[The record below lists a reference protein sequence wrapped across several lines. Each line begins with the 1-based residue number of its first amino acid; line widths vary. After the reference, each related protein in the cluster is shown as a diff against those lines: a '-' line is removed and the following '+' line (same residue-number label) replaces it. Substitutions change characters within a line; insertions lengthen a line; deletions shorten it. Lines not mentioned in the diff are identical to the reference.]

1 MKKIILML
9 LVILNG
15 AKAQDTIRFRSG
27 DVQAVKVNEVG
38 LTEINYN
45 RFDNLQGPKYVVE
58 KSDVSLIKY
67 AGGHIDSFKVV
78 APVVKATEF
87 KIVDAETSSEK
98 IIITGNRLIYRGNGL
113 GESRLFKMV
122 RAHPEGE
129 KKNAMMKT
137 YYQMRQYKK
146 NQYICGF
153 GIGLGVGLGAPYIG
167 MIASVISGEFVPL
180 VVGVAIG
187 GTIGMTGAILS
198 SINKKKRNDKKLE
211 LARLYNN

>member
-1 MKKIILML
+1 M
-9 LVILNG
+9 VIVNC

-27 DVQAVKVNEVG
+27 EVLAVKVNEVG

-58 KSDVSLIKY
+58 KKDISLIKY
-67 AGGHIDSFKVV
+67 AGGHIDSFAVV
-78 APVVKATEF
+78 APVAKETEF
-87 KIVDAETSSEK
+87 KIMDAANSNEK
-98 IIITGNRLIYRGNGL
+98 ILIDRNKLVYRGTAL

-122 RAHPEGE
+122 KAYPEGE
-129 KKNAMMKT
+129 KKNKMMKT

-167 MIASVISGEFVPL
+167 MMASLISGEFVPFA
-180 VVGVAIG
+180 VGVAIG

-198 SINKKKRNDKKLE
+198 SINKKKRTDKKLE
-211 LARLYNN
+211 LAHIYNN

>member
-1 MKKIILML
+1 MKKFILML
-9 LVILNG
+9 LVIVNC

-27 DVQAVKVNEVG
+27 DVLSVKVNEVG

-58 KSDVSLIKY
+58 KNDVSLIKY
-67 AGGHIDSFKVV
+67 AGGHIDSFKVA
-78 APVVKATEF
+78 APVVKTTEF
-87 KIVDAETSSEK
+87 KIQDATNSNEK
-98 IIITGNRLIYRGNGL
+98 ILISGNKLVYRGNGL

-122 RAHPEGE
+122 KAYPEGE
-129 KKNAMMKT
+129 KKNRMMRT

-198 SINKKKRNDKKLE
+198 SINKKKRMDKKLE
-211 LARLYNN
+211 LARIYND

>member
-1 MKKIILML
+1 MKKLILAL
-9 LVILNG
+9 LVIINC

-27 DVQAVKVNEVG
+27 EVQAVKVNEVG

-58 KSDVSLIKY
+58 KSDVSSIKY
-67 AGGHIDSFKVV
+67 AGGHVDSFKVA
-78 APVVKATEF
+78 APAVKATEF
-87 KIVDAETSSEK
+87 KIVDAASSNEK
-98 IIITGNRLIYRGNGL
+98 IIISGNKLIYRGNGL

-122 RAHPEGE
+122 KAYPEGE

-153 GIGLGVGLGAPYIG
+153 AIGLGVGLGAPYVG
-167 MIASVISGEFVPL
+167 MIASVISGDFVPL

-198 SINKKKRNDKKLE
+198 SINKKKRTDKKLE